1 MNNNEQQYLSL
12 VRTILQHGKTRTD
25 RTGTG
30 TIGIFGHQMKFN
42 LKENFPL
49 LTTKKMFTKGIIGEL
64 LWFLTGSTNNNDLK
78 AMGVNIWDEWAK
90 PDGDLGPIYGYQWR
104 KYGGKVDQIFNV
116 IEQIKKTPDSR
127 RMIVTAWNPEDIPKQ
142 SLPACHTMFQF
153 YVQDGELSCQLYQ
166 RSGDV
171 FLGVPFNIAS
181 YAMLT
186 HMVAQVTGLGVGD
199 FVHTIGDA
207 HIYSNHIDQMK
218 LQISREP
225 MIGPEL
231 WLNPKVKDI
240 NSFTMNDIKIINYN
254 SHPTIKGEVAV

>member
-30 TIGIFGHQMKFN
+30 TIGIFGHQMRFN